1 MESCTG
7 YSGSWETVEADE
19 LLVILIGSKAC
30 GKSTVGSK
38 LARMLALPFEDADD
52 VLESAYADRIGARLG
67 FREIYRKEGPEAFAT
82 LEAEAVG
89 RCLRAG
95 DRVVALGGGAPA
107 RIVLDSQL
115 DEGSLVIYLTVPE
128 DVLWER
134 MIRDG
139 LPAYLDPGNPREDFR
154 RSLGE
159 RIPLYERLADLR
171 IDANRDPEMVA
182 EEIAAE
188 VNVIL
193 QERTTT
199 PSPDKNL
206 GGSS

>member
-7 YSGSWETVEADE
+7 YGSSWETVEADE

-38 LARMLALPFEDADD
+38 LARMLALPFEDTDD
-52 VLESAYADRIGARLG
+52 VLESIYAERIGARLG
-67 FREIYRKEGPEAFAT
+67 FREIYRKEGPEAFAM

-107 RIVLDSQL
+107 RHELDSQL
-115 DEGSLVIYLTVPE
+115 DKGTLVVYLTVPE
-128 DVLWER
+128 GVLWER

-139 LPAYLDPGNPREDFR
+139 LSAYLDPGDPRKDFR
-154 RSLGE
+154 RNLDK
-159 RIPLYERLADLR
+159 RIPFYERLADLR

-182 EEIAAE
+182 QEIAAE
-188 VNVIL
+188 VNGIIR
-193 QERTTT
+193 ER
-199 PSPDKNL
+199 KNDAI
-206 GGSS
+206 S